1 MLVACVIGN
10 VGSHGCCLLILIVMS
25 YWNGGCSEAQ
35 CWLIQILVAEMN
47 DNFGRCECWFDELPD
62 VYGDVG

>member
-1 MLVACVIGN
+1 MLVACVVGN
-10 VGSHGCCLLILIVMS
+10 V